1 MFIFAWHE
9 RQHLKIRLL
18 ILILVVSCVS
28 IVMLLYVKNFTYF
41 YENLMD
47 KFKILIVDD
56 EKDILEFLGYNLQ
69 SEGYDVIV
77 AHNGL
82 LAIELAEK
90 HQPSLIILDV
100 QMPDMDGITTCEKI
114 REIPSLKDVMITF
127 LTARS
132 EDYSQIA
139 GFDAGA
145 DDYITKPIRP
155 KVLISRVKALLKRR
169 GQSSEL
175 PSVVELGDLKVDFE
189 KHQTIYKGKSVTLA
203 KKEFKLLKLLISKP
217 GKVFTREEIL
227 EKVWGTD
234 IIVGDR
240 TIDVHIR
247 KLREKFSNHSIKT
260 VKGVGYKFEY

>member
-1 MFIFAWHE
+1 MNDNI
-9 RQHLKIRLL
+9 K
-18 ILILVVSCVS
+18 ILVV
-28 IVMLLYVKNFTYF
+28 
-41 YENLMD
+41 
-47 KFKILIVDD
+47 DD
-56 EKDILEFLGYNLQ
+56 EEDILEFLSYNLRA
-69 SEGYDVIV
+69 EGYDVIV
-77 AHNGL
+77 ADNGI
-82 LAIELAEK
+82 LAIELAK
-90 HQPSLIILDV
+90 QQQPSLIILDV

-114 REIPSLKDVMITF
+114 REITSLKETVVSF

-139 GFDAGA
+139 GFEAGA

-155 KVLISRVKALLKRR
+155 KVLVSRVKALLKRR
-169 GQSSEL
+169 GITQDTNSII
-175 PSVVELGDLKVDFE
+175 ELGDIVIDKE
-189 KHQTIYKGKSVTLA
+189 KHLTTYKGQEVIFA

-227 EKVWGTD
+227 EKVWGSD

-247 KLREKFSNHSIKT
+247 KLREKLADHYIKT

>member
-1 MFIFAWHE
+1 MNDNI
-9 RQHLKIRLL
+9 K
-18 ILILVVSCVS
+18 ILVV
-28 IVMLLYVKNFTYF
+28 
-41 YENLMD
+41 
-47 KFKILIVDD
+47 DD
-56 EKDILEFLGYNLQ
+56 EEDILEFLSYNLRA
-69 SEGYDVIV
+69 EGYDVIV
-77 AHNGL
+77 ADNGI
-82 LAIELAEK
+82 LAIELAKQE
-90 HQPSLIILDV
+90 QPSLIILDV
-100 QMPDMDGITTCEKI
+100 QMPDMDGITTCEEI
-114 REIPSLKDVMITF
+114 REIPSLKETVVTF

-139 GFDAGA
+139 GFEAGA

-155 KVLISRVKALLKRR
+155 KVLVSRVKALLKRR
-169 GQSSEL
+169 GITKDTNAII
-175 PSVVELGDLKVDFE
+175 ELGDIFIDKE
-189 KHQTIYKGKSVTLA
+189 KHLTIYKGQQVIFA

-247 KLREKFSNHSIKT
+247 KLREKLADHYIKT

>member
-1 MFIFAWHE
+1 MNGNI
-9 RQHLKIRLL
+9 K
-18 ILILVVSCVS
+18 ILVV
-28 IVMLLYVKNFTYF
+28 
-41 YENLMD
+41 
-47 KFKILIVDD
+47 DD
-56 EKDILEFLGYNLQ
+56 EEDILEFLSYNLRA
-69 SEGYDVIV
+69 EGYDVIV
-77 AHNGL
+77 ADNGI
-82 LAIELAEK
+82 LAIELAKQE
-90 HQPSLIILDV
+90 QPSLIILDV

-114 REIPSLKDVMITF
+114 REIPYLKETIVTF

-139 GFDAGA
+139 GFEAGA

-155 KVLISRVKALLKRR
+155 KVLVSRVKALLKRR
-169 GQSSEL
+169 GITMDTNAII
-175 PSVVELGDLKVDFE
+175 ELGDIVIDKE
-189 KHQTIYKGKSVTLA
+189 KHLTTYKGQEVIFA

-227 EKVWGTD
+227 KKVWGSD

-247 KLREKFSNHSIKT
+247 KLREKLADHYIKT

>member
-1 MFIFAWHE
+1 MNNEI
-9 RQHLKIRLL
+9 K
-18 ILILVVSCVS
+18 ILVV
-28 IVMLLYVKNFTYF
+28 
-41 YENLMD
+41 
-47 KFKILIVDD
+47 DD
-56 EKDILEFLGYNLQ
+56 EEDILEFLGYNLRAQ
-69 SEGYDVIV
+69 GYEVIV
-77 AHNGL
+77 ADNGL
-82 LAIELAEK
+82 LAIELAKK
-90 HQPSLIILDV
+90 HEPSLIILDV
-100 QMPDMDGITTCEKI
+100 QMPNMDGITTCEKI
-114 REIPSLKDVMITF
+114 REIPSLSQSVVTF

-139 GFDAGA
+139 GFEAGA

-169 GQSSEL
+169 GITQDTTSII
-175 PSVVELGDLKVDFE
+175 ELGDIVIDKE
-189 KHQTIYKGKSVTLA
+189 KHMTTYKGVEVVFA

-234 IIVGDR
+234 IVVGDR

-247 KLREKFSNHSIKT
+247 KLREKLADHYIKT

>member
-1 MFIFAWHE
+1 MNDNI
-9 RQHLKIRLL
+9 K
-18 ILILVVSCVS
+18 ILVV
-28 IVMLLYVKNFTYF
+28 
-41 YENLMD
+41 
-47 KFKILIVDD
+47 DD
-56 EKDILEFLGYNLQ
+56 EEDILEFLSYNLRA
-69 SEGYDVIV
+69 EGYDVIV
-77 AHNGL
+77 ADNGI
-82 LAIELAEK
+82 LAIELAKQEK
-90 HQPSLIILDV
+90 PSLIILDV

-114 REIPSLKDVMITF
+114 REIPSLKETIVTF

-139 GFDAGA
+139 GFEAGA

-155 KVLISRVKALLKRR
+155 KVLVSRVKALLKRR
-169 GQSSEL
+169 GITQDTNSII
-175 PSVVELGDLKVDFE
+175 ELGDIVIDKE
-189 KHQTIYKGKSVTLA
+189 KHLTTYKGQEVIFA

-247 KLREKFSNHSIKT
+247 KLREKLADHYVKT

>member
-1 MFIFAWHE
+1 MKDNI
-9 RQHLKIRLL
+9 K
-18 ILILVVSCVS
+18 ILVV
-28 IVMLLYVKNFTYF
+28 
-41 YENLMD
+41 
-47 KFKILIVDD
+47 DD
-56 EKDILEFLGYNLQ
+56 EEDILEFLSYNLRA
-69 SEGYDVIV
+69 EGYDVIV
-77 AHNGL
+77 ADNGV
-82 LAIELAEK
+82 LAIELAK
-90 HQPSLIILDV
+90 QQQPSLIILDV

-114 REIPSLKDVMITF
+114 REIPSLKETVVTF

-139 GFDAGA
+139 GFEAGA

-155 KVLISRVKALLKRR
+155 KVLVSRVKALLKRR
-169 GQSSEL
+169 GITQDTNSII
-175 PSVVELGDLKVDFE
+175 ELGDIVIDKE
-189 KHQTIYKGKSVTLA
+189 KHLTTYKGQEVIFA

-247 KLREKFSNHSIKT
+247 KLREKLADHYVKT

>member
-1 MFIFAWHE
+1 MNDNI
-9 RQHLKIRLL
+9 K
-18 ILILVVSCVS
+18 ILVV
-28 IVMLLYVKNFTYF
+28 
-41 YENLMD
+41 
-47 KFKILIVDD
+47 DD
-56 EKDILEFLGYNLQ
+56 EEDILEFLSYNLRA
-69 SEGYDVIV
+69 EGYDVIV
-77 AHNGL
+77 ADNGI
-82 LAIELAEK
+82 LAIELAKQE
-90 HQPSLIILDV
+90 QPSLIILDV

-114 REIPSLKDVMITF
+114 REIPSLKETVVTF

-139 GFDAGA
+139 GFEAGA

-155 KVLISRVKALLKRR
+155 KVLVSRVKALLKRR
-169 GQSSEL
+169 GITKDTDAII
-175 PSVVELGDLKVDFE
+175 ELGDIVIDKE
-189 KHQTIYKGKSVTLA
+189 KHLTTYKGQEVIFA

-247 KLREKFSNHSIKT
+247 KLREKLADHYIKT

>member
-1 MFIFAWHE
+1 MNNNI
-9 RQHLKIRLL
+9 K
-18 ILILVVSCVS
+18 ILVV
-28 IVMLLYVKNFTYF
+28 
-41 YENLMD
+41 
-47 KFKILIVDD
+47 DD
-56 EKDILEFLGYNLQ
+56 EEDILEFLSYNLRA
-69 SEGYDVIV
+69 EGYDVIV
-77 AHNGL
+77 ADNGI
-82 LAIELAEK
+82 LAIELAK
-90 HQPSLIILDV
+90 QQQPSLIILDV

-114 REIPSLKDVMITF
+114 REIPSLKETVVTF

-139 GFDAGA
+139 GFEAGA

-155 KVLISRVKALLKRR
+155 KVLVSRVKALLKRR
-169 GQSSEL
+169 GITKDTNAII
-175 PSVVELGDLKVDFE
+175 ELGDIFIDKE
-189 KHQTIYKGKSVTLA
+189 KHLTTYRGQQVIFA

-247 KLREKFSNHSIKT
+247 KLREKLADHYIKT

>member
-1 MFIFAWHE
+1 MNDNI
-9 RQHLKIRLL
+9 K
-18 ILILVVSCVS
+18 ILVV
-28 IVMLLYVKNFTYF
+28 
-41 YENLMD
+41 
-47 KFKILIVDD
+47 DD
-56 EKDILEFLGYNLQ
+56 EEDILEFLSYNLRA
-69 SEGYDVIV
+69 EGYDVIV
-77 AHNGL
+77 ADNGI
-82 LAIELAEK
+82 LAIELAKQE
-90 HQPSLIILDV
+90 QPSLIILDV

-114 REIPSLKDVMITF
+114 REIPSLKETVITF

-139 GFDAGA
+139 GFEAGA

-155 KVLISRVKALLKRR
+155 KVLVSRVKALLKRR
-169 GQSSEL
+169 GITMDTNAII
-175 PSVVELGDLKVDFE
+175 ELGDIVIDKE
-189 KHQTIYKGKSVTLA
+189 KHLTTYKGQQVIFA

-234 IIVGDR
+234 IVVGDR

-247 KLREKFSNHSIKT
+247 KLREKLADHYIKT

>member
-1 MFIFAWHE
+1 MKDNI
-9 RQHLKIRLL
+9 K
-18 ILILVVSCVS
+18 ILVV
-28 IVMLLYVKNFTYF
+28 
-41 YENLMD
+41 
-47 KFKILIVDD
+47 DD
-56 EKDILEFLGYNLQ
+56 EEDILEFLSYNLRA
-69 SEGYDVIV
+69 EGYDVIV
-77 AHNGL
+77 ADNGV
-82 LAIELAEK
+82 LAIELAK
-90 HQPSLIILDV
+90 QQQPSLIILDV

-114 REIPSLKDVMITF
+114 REIPSLKETVVTF

-139 GFDAGA
+139 GFEAGA

-155 KVLISRVKALLKRR
+155 KVLVSRVKALLKRR
-169 GQSSEL
+169 GITQDTNSII
-175 PSVVELGDLKVDFE
+175 ELGDIVIDKE
-189 KHQTIYKGKSVTLA
+189 KHLTTYKGQEVIFA

-227 EKVWGTD
+227 EKVWGSD

-247 KLREKFSNHSIKT
+247 KLREKLADHYIKT